1 MKKPDKEKN
10 CAFIDAQNL
19 HMSIEAMGWRLD
31 YKRFRVYLKEHYG
44 IAKAY
49 MFMGYKPDQQPMYD
63 ALKEYGYTVV
73 FKPTLTLKNGITKG
87 NCDADLVLQ
96 AMIDY
101 KKYDKA
107 VIVSGDGD
115 FHCLINFL
123 QGRGKLGAV
132 LVPSIDTCSALIRE
146 VVEGRVDVVS
156 DLRKELEYKKVAMKR
171 IYTKIAVKAPEKTS
185 VKEKFGVGFVVRKLV
200 NVGA

>member
-1 MKKPDKEKN
+1 MKQTDKEKN

-19 HMSIEAMGWRLD
+19 HIGVKSMGWRLD
-31 YKRFRVYLKEHYG
+31 YRSFRVYLKEHYG
-44 IAKAY
+44 VTKAY
-49 MFMGYKPDQQPMYD
+49 MFMGYKPDQQPLYD
-63 ALKEYGYTVV
+63 SLKEYGYTVV
-73 FKPTLTLKNGITKG
+73 FKPAVILKNGMTKG

-115 FHCLINFL
+115 FHCLISFL
-123 QGRGKLGAV
+123 QGRGKLGSV
-132 LVPSIDTCSALIRE
+132 LVPSKDTCSSLITQIA
-146 VVEGRVDVVS
+146 EGMINSVS
-156 DLRKELEYKKVAMKR
+156 DLKKDLEYKKV
-171 IYTKIAVKAPEKTS
+171 KAP

-200 NVGA
+200 GV